1 MACGLHVTWDER
13 LTGYHFGPG
22 HRLAPVRV
30 ELTMRLAHEFG
41 LWARPG
47 VTVAAPARATDAD
60 LELVHDPGYIAVAPI
75 PAIGQSAT
83 VGRGH

>member
-1 MACGLHVTWDER
+1 V
-13 LTGYHFGPG
+13 GP
-22 HRLAPVRV
+22 
-30 ELTMRLAHEFG
+30 
-41 LWARPG
+41 ARPG